1 MARER
6 DLPPLIDFG
15 ASIDRIE
22 EEADADVEGH
32 IDDLREGL
40 DRLEERDDQE
50 RESVLDDVDDT
61 LLSLRERVDDRDA
74 DSSAEGIQ
82 NRIQQYRDDRSS
94 EGNVL
99 SLSNARLE
107 RDGESVEPEDVAAE
121 TVQLRGT
128 LVNGGGAGDSA
139 LYLAFYDGEGR
150 LSRTVESRQYDLEAG
165 EHREFDRT
173 VYVPA
178 DADSYVVATLDAADS
193 SVSAVPT
200 ALDGEGESAAREAD
214 ASEDDPESVQSDPNW
229 QDDYDYSE

>member
-6 DLPPLIDFG
+6 DLPPLVDFG

-61 LLSLRERVDDRDA
+61 LLSLRERVDDEDA

-82 NRIQQYRDDRSS
+82 NRIRQYRDNRGS

-107 RDGESVEPEDVAAE
+107 RAGESVEPEDVAAE

-128 LVNGGGAGDSA
+128 LVNGGAGDGA

-178 DADSYVVATLDAADS
+178 DADSYVLATLDAADS

-200 ALDGEGESAAREAD
+200 ALDGEDESASEEAH
-214 ASEDDPESVQSDPNW
+214 ASEDNPESVQSDPNW
-229 QDDYDYSE
+229 QDDYDYSG